1 MVGNGDGLP
10 LGRGFGVVKQ
20 CSGRGGAA
28 LGNRQRERMA
38 TQRRGGARARGDAAE
53 RKNMVTG
60 EDGCVGKMRAV
71 ARRCNAGGTG
81 AWATRRRG
89 HDDQKRARRQ
99 WLGQQQRCGVRR
111 KDDRGNGIYGV
122 PPMIDKEQK
131 EKNFSACTLV
141 TGRTGKDD
149 RT

>member
-1 MVGNGDGLP
+1 
-10 LGRGFGVVKQ
+10 
-20 CSGRGGAA
+20 
-28 LGNRQRERMA
+28 MA
-38 TQRRGGARARGDAAE
+38 TWRCGGARARGDAAE

-99 WLGQQQRCGVRR
+99 WLGQQQRRGVWR
-111 KDDRGNGIYGV
+111 KNRGHEIERTIYMVAPRDRQGKKRKI
-122 PPMIDKEQK
+122 
-131 EKNFSACTLV
+131 FFACSSL

-149 RT
+149 RTQPSGVRSTIERSRDPQIMTRHV